1 MEVEEENSNP
11 YPEFNISP
19 NENVYQPHS
28 NSVTTSSY
36 SGKHMT
42 AATLSD
48 LDGIDMMN
56 IPVELADTTP
66 DTMQINIDIK

>member
-1 MEVEEENSNP
+1 MEAEEESNEP
-11 YPEFNISP
+11 YADFNISP
-19 NENVYQPHS
+19 SESVYQPHT
-28 NSVTTSSY
+28 NSVTTSTY

-56 IPVELADTTP
+56 IPVELADATQ
-66 DTMQINIDIK
+66 DTIPINIDIK